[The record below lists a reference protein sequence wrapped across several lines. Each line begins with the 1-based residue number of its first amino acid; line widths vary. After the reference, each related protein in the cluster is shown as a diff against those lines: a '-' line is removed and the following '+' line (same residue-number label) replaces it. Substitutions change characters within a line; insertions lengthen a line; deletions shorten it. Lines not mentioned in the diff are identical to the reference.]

1 MIRPGSTL
9 VRTACGAALLC
20 AGATFPLH
28 AQDWAQKRLDQS
40 PRHTEYVTVHNGTR
54 PVRVFIDY
62 PQVSGKAPV
71 VLMIHEIF
79 GLTPWAKEMADE
91 IASHGYIVVEPDLL
105 SGMGPK
111 GGGSES
117 FADRDAAVQAVSTL
131 DPAQVTGD
139 LNAAADYAK
148 TIPAADGAMAVTGF
162 CWGGG
167 KSFLFATQR
176 PDLAAAFVFY
186 GPPPPDT
193 ALAHIHAPVY
203 GFYAGDDAR
212 ISATVPATVRSMKA
226 AGKVY
231 KPVIYPGAGHGFM
244 RAGEAPDATPANKA
258 AREQGFAR
266 LLARLHKTF
275 SKAPSKAPA
284 SKAPAALHPRHGIK
298 THPA

>member
-1 MIRPGSTL
+1 ML
-9 VRTACGAALLC
+9 CACAAL
-20 AGATFPLH
+20 PLR
-28 AQDWAQKRLDQS
+28 AQQWAQTRLDQS
-40 PRHTEYVTVHNGTR
+40 PRHTEYVTVHVQNSAR
-54 PVRVFIDY
+54 AVHVFVDY
-62 PQVSGKAPV
+62 PQVPGKAPV

-79 GLTPWAKEMADE
+79 GLTAWAKEMADE

-105 SGMGPK
+105 SGMGPH

-117 FADRDAAVQAVSTL
+117 FPDRDAAVQAVSML

-139 LNAAADYAK
+139 LNAAADYAR
-148 TIPAADGAMAVTGF
+148 TIASASGKMAAAGF

-186 GPPPPDT
+186 GPPPPT
-193 ALAHIHAPVY
+193 GALAGIHAPVY

-212 ISATVPATVRSMKA
+212 ISATVPATVAAMKA

-231 KPVIYPGAGHGFM
+231 EPVIYPGAGHGFM

-266 LLARLHKTF
+266 LLKLLHTTM
-275 SKAPSKAPA
+275 
-284 SKAPAALHPRHGIK
+284 R
-298 THPA
+298 

>member
-1 MIRPGSTL
+1 MKWLCSTL
-9 VRTACGAALLC
+9 IRIACGAVLLC
-20 AGATFPLH
+20 AYAALPLH

-40 PRHTEYVTVHNGTR
+40 PRHTEYVTVHNGSR
-54 PVRVFIDY
+54 AVHVFIDY
-62 PQVSGKAPV
+62 PQVSGKVPV

-117 FADRDAAVQAVSTL
+117 FADRDAAVQAVSAL

-148 TIPAADGAMAVTGF
+148 TIPSADGKMVMTGF

-176 PDLAAAFVFY
+176 PDLSAAFVFY
-186 GPPPPDT
+186 GPPPPDS
-193 ALAHIHAPVY
+193 ALASIHAPVY

-212 ISATVPATVRSMKA
+212 ISATVPATETAMKA
-226 AGKVY
+226 AGKMY
-231 KPVIYPGAGHGFM
+231 EPVMYAGAGHGFM

-266 LLARLHKTF
+266 LIKLLRTTTQKPHF
-275 SKAPSKAPA
+275 MPISK
-284 SKAPAALHPRHGIK
+284 
-298 THPA
+298 

>member
-1 MIRPGSTL
+1 MKRLCSILT
-9 VRTACGAALLC
+9 RTACGAILLSACAAL
-20 AGATFPLH
+20 PLH

-40 PRHTEYVTVHNGTR
+40 PRHTEYVIVHNGSR
-54 PVRVFIDY
+54 AVHVFIDY

-91 IASHGYIVVEPDLL
+91 IAAQGYIVVEPDLL

-117 FADRDAAVQAVSTL
+117 FADRDAAVQAVSAL

-148 TIPAADGAMAVTGF
+148 TIPAADGKMAVTGF

-176 PDLAAAFVFY
+176 PGLAAAFVFY
-186 GPPPPDT
+186 GPPPPDS
-193 ALAHIHAPVY
+193 AMADIHAPVY
-203 GFYAGDDAR
+203 GFYAGADAR
-212 ISATVPATVRSMKA
+212 ISSTVPATEQAMKA
-226 AGKVY
+226 AGKIY
-231 KPVIYPGAGHGFM
+231 EPVIYPGAGHGFM
-244 RAGEAPDATPANKA
+244 RAGEAPDATPENKA

-266 LLARLHKTF
+266 LLKLLHAATRKPRF
-275 SKAPSKAPA
+275 IPVSK
-284 SKAPAALHPRHGIK
+284 
-298 THPA
+298 